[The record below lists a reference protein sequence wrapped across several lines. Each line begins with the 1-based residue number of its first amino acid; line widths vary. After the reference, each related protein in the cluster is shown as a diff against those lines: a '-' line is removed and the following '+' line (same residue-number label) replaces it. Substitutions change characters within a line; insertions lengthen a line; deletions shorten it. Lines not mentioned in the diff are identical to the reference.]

1 MSTVNILSIDGSIKE
16 TVELPDIFDEPYRP
30 DLIKKAVLSLQ
41 SRRYQP
47 HGVKPYAGYDT
58 SAESWGVGR
67 GVSRISRI
75 KNGRRAARSPG
86 AVGGRR
92 AHPPKIEKIFDEKI
106 NKKEMKKALKSAIA
120 ATANL
125 DLVALRGHRIEN
137 LALPLVVEEK
147 IEEIDKTK
155 SLENIL
161 KNVGVSADIERA
173 KDVRIRNGRG
183 KMRGRRYKGKKS
195 ILFVVKDDKGIGYAA
210 RNLAGADFCTVDN
223 LNVELLAPGTDAGR
237 LVVWSESALKT
248 LKERN
253 G

>member
-1 MSTVNILSIDGSIKE
+1 MNINILSIDGSIKE
-16 TVELPDIFDEPYRP
+16 TVDLPDIFNEPYRP

-67 GVSRISRI
+67 GVSRIPRI

-92 AHPPKIEKIFDEKI
+92 AHPPKVDKIFEEKM

-120 ATANL
+120 ATANI
-125 DLVALRGHRIEN
+125 DLVVSRGHRIGD
-137 LALPLVVEEK
+137 LALPLVIERK

-155 SLENIL
+155 HLEDVL
-161 KNVGVSADIERA
+161 KKIGVYTDIERA
-173 KDVRIRNGRG
+173 KDIKIRSGRG

-195 ILFVVKDDKGIGYAA
+195 ILFVVKEDKGLGYAA
-210 RNLAGADFCTVDN
+210 RNLVGADFSTVN
-223 LNVELLAPGTDAGR
+223 GLNVELLAPGTDAGR
-237 LVVWSESALKT
+237 LVVWSEAAISS
-248 LKERN
+248 LKERSW
-253 G
+253 